1 MDLGEPWWT
10 LVDLGGLWWTLVDLG
25 GPWWTLVDR
34 QNGFLLIFSR
44 FGEYFGGNIS
54 SRVDCFVLSLIVSF
68 SVGWLKSVDFLV
80 DIGLLIC
87 CFNN

>member
-1 MDLGEPWWT
+1 M
-10 LVDLGGLWWTLVDLG
+10 DLG
-25 GPWWTLVDR
+25 GPWWTLVDLGGSTER
-34 QNGFLLIFSR
+34 FFVDFFSR
-44 FGEYFGGNIS
+44 FGEYFVGNIS